1 MAAPIPAKG
10 RPRVI
15 RLARATN
22 SRRSQPVIYTVIQ
35 GMIEPTITRVM
46 SSLAMQGQPQQRDP
60 PVASGLQESSASN
73 VLSFAVLTER
83 RAEEFIYWVTV
94 LTNETLDSDFAIMC
108 RYIHVLFTRK
118 ARSWYWR
125 YHKQV
130 SQIGWTQTRKQKQ
143 RESFSSCY
151 EKKAFIVKAS
161 IRVEEEELLEILKS
175 NLLSESRQKL
185 LY

>member
-73 VLSFAVLTER
+73 SFAL
-83 RAEEFIYWVTV
+83 FCS
-94 LTNETLDSDFAIMC
+94 LD
-108 RYIHVLFTRK
+108 
-118 ARSWYWR
+118 
-125 YHKQV
+125 
-130 SQIGWTQTRKQKQ
+130 
-143 RESFSSCY
+143 RE
-151 EKKAFIVKAS
+151 
-161 IRVEEEELLEILKS
+161 
-175 NLLSESRQKL
+175 ESRGIHL
-185 LY
+185 LGYCPY